1 MLGYVTIEKSELK
14 VREFDMYQAYYCGI
28 CKSIGRRYGQLP
40 RMILSYD
47 SVFLALVLAGLSEET
62 DIVLQE
68 HCITHHIKKKPV
80 VFGNEALDYA
90 ADVMVI
96 LAYHKFL
103 DDWKDER
110 SKVGLVG
117 KSALWRT
124 YRKLEAIHPAVCQ
137 KTEES
142 LVALSALE
150 REHSGKMD
158 LAAGTFADLMETL
171 FTGYNPAADSSRV
184 LGQLGRQLGKW
195 IYAIDALDDY
205 QKDIEEEN
213 YNPLIFRENKLEGIE
228 DLLYNYLAEVANAYD
243 LLEIKKNKGIIDNII
258 FIGLRVRT
266 DVILKERTELNEQ
279 SV

>member
-28 CKSIGRRYGQLP
+28 CKSIGRRFGQLP
-40 RMILSYD
+40 RMTLSYD

-103 DDWKDER
+103 DDWKDEK
-110 SKVGLVG
+110 SKVGLIG
-117 KSALWRT
+117 KSALAGA
-124 YRKLEAIHPAVCQ
+124 YRKLREIHPDVCR
-137 KTEES
+137 KIEN
-142 LVALSALE
+142 ALNTLSELE
-150 REHSGKMD
+150 KENSGKLD
-158 LAAGTFADLMETL
+158 LVSDTFADIMETL
-171 FTGYNPAADSSRV
+171 FTGYDPAADSSRI
-184 LGQLGRQLGKW
+184 LGQLGRHLGKW
-195 IYAIDALDDY
+195 IYTIDALDDY
-205 QKDIEEEN
+205 EKDIEAEH
-213 YNPLIFRENKLEGIE
+213 YNPLIFRENKLEGIG
-228 DLLYNYLAEVANAYD
+228 DLLYNYLAEAANACD

-258 FIGLRVRT
+258 FMGLRERT

>member
-1 MLGYVTIEKSELK
+1 MLGYVTIEKNELK

-28 CKSIGRRYGQLP
+28 CKSIGRRFGQLP
-40 RMILSYD
+40 RMTLSYD

-90 ADVMVI
+90 ADMMVI

-110 SKVGLVG
+110 SKVGLMG
-117 KSALWRT
+117 KT
-124 YRKLEAIHPAVCQ
+124 
-137 KTEES
+137 
-142 LVALSALE
+142 ALSGAYGKLKALHPE
-150 REHSGKMD
+150 ICSRTEASLTALSELEKENSGKLD
-158 LAAGTFADLMETL
+158 LVAGTFADIMETL
-171 FTGYNPAADSSRV
+171 FTGYDPAAESSRI
-184 LGQLGRQLGKW
+184 LGQMGRHLGKW
-195 IYAIDALDDY
+195 IYTIDALDDY
-205 QKDIEEEN
+205 QKDIEEEH

-228 DLLYNYLAEVANAYD
+228 DLLYNYLAEAVNAYD
-243 LLEIKKNKGIIDNII
+243 LLDIKKNKGIIDNII
-258 FIGLRVRT
+258 FMGLRVRT
-266 DVILKERTELNEQ
+266 DVILKERTELHEQ

>member
-1 MLGYVTIEKSELK
+1 MLGYVTIEKNELK

-28 CKSIGRRYGQLP
+28 CKSIGRRFGQLP
-40 RMILSYD
+40 RMVLSYD

-110 SKVGLVG
+110 SKIGLVG
-117 KSALWRT
+117 KSALARA
-124 YRKLEAIHPAVCQ
+124 YRKLQAIHPAVCQ

-142 LVALSALE
+142 LAALSALE
-150 REHSGKMD
+150 RQHSGKMD
-158 LAAGTFADLMETL
+158 LTAGTFADIMETL
-171 FTGYNPAADSSRV
+171 FTGYDTAADSSRV

-258 FIGLRVRT
+258 FMGLRVRT
-266 DVILKERTELNEQ
+266 DVILRERIELNEQ

>member
-1 MLGYVTIEKSELK
+1 M
-14 VREFDMYQAYYCGI
+14 
-28 CKSIGRRYGQLP
+28 
-40 RMILSYD
+40 
-47 SVFLALVLAGLSEET
+47 
-62 DIVLQE
+62 
-68 HCITHHIKKKPV
+68 
-80 VFGNEALDYA
+80 A

-110 SKVGLVG
+110 RQGRPGRQKRSCASLSKITGDSSGGLPKNGRVFSCTFCPG
-117 KSALWRT
+117 AAAFRQDG
-124 YRKLEAIHPAVCQ
+124 PD
-137 KTEES
+137 
-142 LVALSALE
+142 
-150 REHSGKMD
+150 SGYFCRHHGRRF
-158 LAAGTFADLMETL
+158 LRIR
-171 FTGYNPAADSSRV
+171 PAADSSRV

-258 FIGLRVRT
+258 FMGLRVRT
-266 DVILKERTELNEQ
+266 DVILRERIELNEQ